1 MASIW
6 TDTSG
11 ARVQLKHVL
20 YDLELIRIEEAAA
33 ALQHPLGIGALV
45 LQIGAGIAALLLGQL
60 LVRLAQQ
67 TRQRLALGRCQQLA
81 VLRQATPISSRR
93 LVSPE

>member
-1 MASIW
+1 MY
-6 TDTSG
+6 
-11 ARVQLKHVL
+11 H
-20 YDLELIRIEEAAA
+20 LELIRIEEAAA
-33 ALQHPLGIGALV
+33 ALQHPLGIGSLV

-81 VLRQATPISSRR
+81 VLRQATLDLQQAVGIA
-93 LVSPE
+93 E